1 MTLSQRAILLLVL
14 ALSTSSWAA
23 PSDPPQVVLK
33 LDPCVPVARDE
44 VGRWLALELGEPGEA
59 WRDREADYRAGRL
72 TVEQPGPGVV

>member
-44 VGRWLALELGEPGEA
+44 VGRWLALELGEQVI
-59 WRDREADYRAGRL
+59 L
-72 TVEQPGPGVV
+72 SLIHI